1 LSGGYQTRQRNQHS
15 PPPAIV
21 SDPPTPI
28 LNSQFSIFNFII
40 FSRTLPQFQKI
51 KMRFP
56 MKFSTA
62 TTFKFAI
69 LLTVFFLMMI
79 PDGRSQEAPTSYSF
93 GLSYSG
99 GSSDLPFWLY
109 ANRDAKFQRGSS
121 NNGLAEFGLQH
132 RLLDDDTWKINLG
145 SDLAAR
151 LSDETNTLH
160 FQQLFLE
167 VNLGVFQLKTG
178 KFYDAV
184 GLNEHD
190 LSVGSMMVSRNTT
203 PIPRIRFSTP
213 DFVEVPG
220 AKGYVEF
227 KARFSEGLLEENR
240 AISNAKLHQKHLY
253 LKINPTEELSL
264 FGGIV
269 HNVMWGGERS
279 DGRSSVNSFNDY
291 LRAIFG
297 SKREGGPTPPGNTV
311 AAYDFATEYRFNDF
325 SLKAY
330 RLFYLEDLVSTR
342 FRSPWDGMWGLSFKL
357 NDRSKLLHS
366 LLYEHVNTKQQDA
379 RGIQPP
385 GRARY
390 YWHFFYT
397 DGWTFNNNVLGLPL
411 VTFDE
416 NGNLENNIFIAH
428 HLGFEGALSTNL
440 NYKMMATYSRNYGTC
455 LDILP
460 DFSDLRECPIDQ
472 DANLDEITIVP
483 LGELREDQYSV
494 MLTGDY
500 RLPSVPNLTLN
511 LSVAFD
517 IGEFYN
523 NRSGVMAGVRLDG
536 IF

>member
-1 LSGGYQTRQRNQHS
+1 M
-15 PPPAIV
+15 A
-21 SDPPTPI
+21 
-28 LNSQFSIFNFII
+28 
-40 FSRTLPQFQKI
+40 
-51 KMRFP
+51 
-56 MKFSTA
+56 
-62 TTFKFAI
+62 
-69 LLTVFFLMMI
+69 
-79 PDGRSQEAPTSYSF
+79 QESAATSYSF
-93 GLSYSG
+93 GLSYAG

-121 NNGLAEFGLQH
+121 NNGLAEFGLHH
-132 RLLDDDTWKINLG
+132 RLLDDGDKWKIDLG
-145 SDLAAR
+145 SDVAAR

-167 VNLGVFQLKTG
+167 VNLGVFQLKAG
-178 KFYDAV
+178 KFYDTV

-190 LSVGSMMVSRNTT
+190 LSVGSMMVSRNAT
-203 PIPRIRFSTP
+203 PMPRIRFSTP
-213 DFVEVPG
+213 DYVDIPG
-220 AKGYVEF
+220 TRGFAQF
-227 KARFSEGLLEENR
+227 KARFSEGLLEDNR
-240 AISNAKLHQKHLY
+240 AVSNAKLHQKHLY
-253 LKINPTEELSL
+253 LKVNPVDELSL

-269 HNVMWGGERS
+269 HNVMWGGERA

-291 LRAIFG
+291 IRGIFG
-297 SKREGGPTPPGNTV
+297 FRREGGPTPPGNTV
-311 AAYDFATEYRFNDF
+311 AAYDFAAEYRFNDF

-342 FRSPWDGMWGLSFKL
+342 FRSPWDGMWGLSLKL
-357 NDRSKLLHS
+357 NDRSELLHS

-397 DGWTFNNNVLGLPL
+397 DGWTFNNSVLGLPL

-428 HLGFEGALSTNL
+428 HLGFEGTLNSNL
-440 NYKMMATYSRNYGTC
+440 NYKVMATYSRNYGTC

-460 DFSDLRECPIDQ
+460 DFDRLNQCPIEQ
-472 DANLDEITIVP
+472 DTNLDEITIVP
-483 LGELREDQYSV
+483 LGELRQDQYSV

-500 RLPSVPNLTLN
+500 RLPSVPNLTFN
-511 LSVAFD
+511 LSIAFD
-517 IGEFYN
+517 IGEFHD
-523 NRSGVMAGVRLDG
+523 NRSGVMAGVRWDG